1 VYEWWWRQV
10 KFGLVIADGIGM
22 DVMMAGLG
30 MLIEFFFVGLIVA
43 IVMKLFQIHSTLTE
57 IKDQL
62 GKAPVPQAAYAPPA
76 YVQPAAAPT
85 ALSNPQPTLRVKPSA
100 PPATVAPMVG
110 DVRSGEEL
118 LRELDAQ
125 MRFEESARPDQR

>member
-1 VYEWWWRQV
+1 
-10 KFGLVIADGIGM
+10 M
-22 DVMMAGLG
+22 DMMMAGAG

-62 GKAPVPQAAYAPPA
+62 AKAPVTQGAYAPPA
-76 YVQPAAAPT
+76 YAQPTPARSIFAQPATAP
-85 ALSNPQPTLRVKPSA
+85 AGPQPTLRVKLPGEF
-100 PPATVAPMVG
+100 PEPVAPMVG
-110 DVRSGEEL
+110 DARSGEEL

-125 MRFEESARPDQR
+125 MRFEETARRDQ